1 MVSNPNSAIKWIA
14 GRASPSRNGPVEM
27 SAHVAGDVNEI
38 VAVPKKRF
46 NFWTGDVCQ
55 LVEKFHG
62 AGALTV

>member
-1 MVSNPNSAIKWIA
+1 
-14 GRASPSRNGPVEM
+14 M